1 MENTTRQLFDR
12 YVAQQAQL
20 NGVSTSAIAAK
31 FAVDPTRQQR
41 MEQAA
46 QQNDSFLSKINVFP
60 VNQQIGQKV
69 LIGSKGPM
77 AGVNNGVTSRRNP
90 GSNHSME
97 PFDYMCRKVN
107 YDYGI
112 SYEQLDAWAHMPE
125 FQPLISKAMARQMS
139 LDRIMIG
146 FNGVKYSDP
155 SDRAANPLLQD
166 CGIGWLEKIR
176 KEAPH
181 RVISNV
187 TITSRDEDNKVVAKG
202 TYGNLGAAVYDAKN
216 SLMDEWH
223 KRNPD
228 NVVILAGDLLTS
240 SNFSAINALS
250 QTNPNTEMLA
260 GQLIVAQERVGNMPT
275 FIAPYF
281 PVNGVLITPFKNLS
295 VYYQRGGLRRTI
307 KEEPEYNRVATYQSS
322 NDDFVIEDYGN
333 VAFIDGIQFAQAE
346 QAGE

>member
-1 MENTTRQLFDR
+1 MENITRQLFDQYIAR
-12 YVAQQAQL
+12 QAQL
-20 NGVSTSAIAAK
+20 NGVSSAAIAAK
-31 FAVDPTRQQR
+31 FAVDPTVQQR
-41 MEQAA
+41 LEAAA
-46 QQNDSFLSKINVFP
+46 QQSDTFLSKINVFG
-60 VNQQIGQKV
+60 VTQQIGQKV

-77 AGVNNGVTSRRNP
+77 AGVNNGTTVRRNP
-90 GSNHSME
+90 GMNHTME
-97 PFDYMCRKVN
+97 PFNYTCRKVN

-112 SYEQLDAWAHMPE
+112 SYEQLDAWAHQPN
-125 FQPLISKAMARQMS
+125 FQPLISSAMARQMS

-146 FNGVKYSDP
+146 FNGTSYADP

-166 CGIGWLEKIR
+166 CGIGWLQKIR
-176 KEAPH
+176 TEAAH
-181 RVISNV
+181 RRISDV
-187 TITSRDEDNKVVAKG
+187 TITARDEDNKVIAKG
-202 TYGNLGAAVYDAKN
+202 TYGNLSVAVYDAKN

-228 NVVILAGDLLTS
+228 NVVILAGDLLTT
-240 SNFSAINALS
+240 SNFPAINAMS
-250 QTNPNTEMLA
+250 QTNPNTEALA

-307 KEEPEYNRVATYQSS
+307 KEESEYNRVATYQSS

-333 VAFIDGIQFAQAE
+333 VAFIDGITFAQAE
-346 QAGE
+346 NGGE